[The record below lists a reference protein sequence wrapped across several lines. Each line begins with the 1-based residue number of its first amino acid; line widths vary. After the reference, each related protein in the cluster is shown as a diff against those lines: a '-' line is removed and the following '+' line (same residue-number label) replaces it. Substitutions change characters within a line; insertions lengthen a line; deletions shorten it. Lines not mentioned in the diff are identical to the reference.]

1 MNLEKAYCI
10 KLSSLVD
17 RLFCSFGAKRGQE
30 RTVSFIPVMNSKLY
44 PLVRLMKL
52 RKLSQVR
59 LAKKRFR
66 PPSIQLALNG

>member
-1 MNLEKAYCI
+1 M
-10 KLSSLVD
+10 
-17 RLFCSFGAKRGQE
+17 
-30 RTVSFIPVMNSKLY
+30 PVMNSKLY

-66 PPSIQLALNG
+66 PPTIHTVVTKWIAGKNGKQSFLYNIEPLIEFLDKSYERE